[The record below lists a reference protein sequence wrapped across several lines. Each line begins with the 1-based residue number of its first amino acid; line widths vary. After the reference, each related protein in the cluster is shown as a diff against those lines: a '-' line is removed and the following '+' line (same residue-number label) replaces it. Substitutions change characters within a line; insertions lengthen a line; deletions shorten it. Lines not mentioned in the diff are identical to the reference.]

1 MKENEEKKEKILREK
16 MEYSDYGTCPVSLD
30 QGSISVPQK
39 KVKIKNTRIFCALD
53 RQNLYQHIEKH

>member
-30 QGSISVPQK
+30 QDSISVPQK
-39 KVKIKNTRIFCALD
+39 KVKIKNTRIFCDLD
-53 RQNLYQHIEKH
+53 RQNLNQHIEKH